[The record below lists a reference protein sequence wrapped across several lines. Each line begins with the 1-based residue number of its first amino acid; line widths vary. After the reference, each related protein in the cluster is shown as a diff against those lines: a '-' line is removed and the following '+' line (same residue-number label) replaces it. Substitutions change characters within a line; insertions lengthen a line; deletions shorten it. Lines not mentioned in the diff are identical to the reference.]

1 MVPEVIEMAR
11 RGQMAL
17 FDSCDLDSQSVP
29 SSSAQADWDESTKL
43 AHEKAVLGFYLSGH
57 PLSEYRSLMEKL
69 TPGGAARLRNLP
81 VDSRS
86 RLGGMVEEIRV
97 ISSRKNEP
105 LHFLQVEDFSGSTE
119 VTVFADVYGKYKSHI
134 YAGALVLV
142 SGRVAKEG
150 GQVKLVADDVVSL
163 EAAAVNL
170 ATSVHCHFTV
180 EGLSK
185 EALREL
191 EQLFKSQPGSCPVY
205 LHVGIGRQT
214 VVVHKLPPA
223 WAVRP
228 TRRLI
233 TEITGRFGESC
244 LEVHYSEGEAA
255 QI

>member
-1 MVPEVIEMAR
+1 
-11 RGQMAL
+11 
-17 FDSCDLDSQSVP
+17 
-29 SSSAQADWDESTKL
+29 
-43 AHEKAVLGFYLSGH
+43 
-57 PLSEYRSLMEKL
+57 
-69 TPGGAARLRNLP
+69 
-81 VDSRS
+81 
-86 RLGGMVEEIRV
+86 
-97 ISSRKNEP
+97 
-105 LHFLQVEDFSGSTE
+105 
-119 VTVFADVYGKYKSHI
+119 VTVFDDVFGKYESCI

-150 GQVKLVADDVVSL
+150 GRVKLVADDIVSL

-170 ATSVHCHFTV
+170 ATSLHCHFTV

-191 EQLFKSQPGSCPVY
+191 QQLLKSQPGSCPVF
-205 LHVGIGRQT
+205 LHVSIGGQT
-214 VVVHKLPPA
+214 EVVHKLPTT